1 MPSPRRFEAPTGNG
15 EVFANPAFDRVPELV
30 ERNRKLL
37 DRTDV
42 VIGGLPLREL
52 RKHARREVF
61 ESPGIAIPGLSADA
75 PLLVAGHQPEFS
87 HPGVWVKHFALAGLA
102 NRLRGVSLNLVVDN
116 DTLKSTS
123 LRAPV
128 FDPDPARVHLESVP
142 FDQFHAEEPYE
153 DRRVHDPETLRT
165 FAERVVP
172 LCRNWGFE
180 PLLFRVWPE
189 VAAHTAETIG
199 KRFASVRHEWECR
212 WGCFNIDLSVSALV
226 RSESFTRFVSHIAAD
241 GERFRECYNGAVHA
255 YRAANGIESQNHPV
269 PDLAPGELPF
279 WYRKASAGRRERLM
293 TGRPITRGFVRPRA
307 LTLTL
312 FARLIIGDFFIHGI
326 GGGKYDEVTDAIIR
340 DYFGIEP
347 PAYQVLSATLH
358 LPLPNFPASNT
369 DVKRLERLERDLYWN
384 PHRHLPDV
392 GPVGDEHTSL
402 EASAPEGHAARK
414 ERFLTFRRIGD
425 ELRPRVADQLAEAR
439 QRLDRARQEA
449 RANAI
454 LRRRDYSWVLFPE
467 DVLKP
472 FLQRFLEV

>member
-1 MPSPRRFEAPTGNG
+1 MPLPRRFKAPTGNG
-15 EVFANPAFDRVPELV
+15 EVLADPAFDRVPELV

-37 DRTDV
+37 DCADV
-42 VIGGLPLREL
+42 VIGGLPLGEL
-52 RKHARREVF
+52 RQLARKEAL
-61 ESPGIAIPGLSADA
+61 PGSGVTSRVPSNV
-75 PLLVAGHQPEFS
+75 PLIVAGHQPEFS

-102 NRLRGVSLNLVVDN
+102 NRLGGVSLNLVVDN

-123 LRAPV
+123 LRVPV

-153 DRRVHDPETLRT
+153 TRRVHDPDSFRT
-165 FAERVVP
+165 FVEGVAP

-189 VAAHTAETIG
+189 VASHAVETIG
-199 KRFASVRHEWECR
+199 RRFASVRHDWERR
-212 WGCFNIDLSVSALV
+212 WGCSNLDVSVSKLAGTD
-226 RSESFTRFVSHIAAD
+226 SFTRFVSHIAAD
-241 GERFRECYNGAVHA
+241 GDRFRECYNAAVHA

-269 PDLAPGELPF
+269 PVLTPGELPF
-279 WYRKASAGRRERLM
+279 WDRKASAGRRERLM
-293 TGRPITRGFVRPRA
+293 TGRPITSGIVRPRA

-312 FARLIIGDFFIHGI
+312 FARLVLGDFFIHGI

-358 LPLPNFPASNT
+358 LPLPNFPAS
-369 DVKRLERLERDLYWN
+369 DSEVKHLERLERDLYWN
-384 PHRHLPDV
+384 PHRHLSDA
-392 GPVGDEHTSL
+392 GPPGREHVFL
-402 EASAPEGHAARK
+402 AASEPEGHPARK
-414 ERFLTFRRIGD
+414 ERFLAFRRVGD
-425 ELRPRVADQLAEAR
+425 ELRPWVANQLVAVR
-439 QRLDRARQEA
+439 QQFDRALQEA

-467 DVLKP
+467 EVLKP
-472 FLQRFLEV
+472 FLQRFLNV